1 MNIRAL
7 MKDYMNECDDRSR
20 SSLERNLRGLISE
33 NVELPVVAMEQMWEV
48 VDGPER
54 LRRKFSFESLQQRTL
69 FLEYLMETEERNGH
83 FAKIT
88 IEGHDVTVEVW
99 THSIDRVTKL
109 DKEYASDCDSIYDDV
124 VLVRFTGNE

>member
-20 SSLERNLRGLISE
+20 TAFERSIQGLLNE
-33 NVELPVVAMEQMWEV
+33 NHDLPVVAAQQEWEV
-48 VDGPER
+48 ADGPER
-54 LRRKFSFESLQQRTL
+54 LRRKFSFKSLQQRAL
-69 FLEYLMETEERNGH
+69 FVEYLMEVEEKSGH

-88 IEGHDVTVEVW
+88 IEGRDVTVEVW
-99 THSIDRVTKL
+99 THEINSVTEL

-124 VLVRFTGNE
+124 ILVRFTGNE